1 MLTLQDIHKEFDE
14 KYFEVYNDT
23 DHFGIDGHSPIHEF
37 GFKRILGNEM
47 FTIIDVS
54 NIKKFYDKKIVE
66 ILKECIP
73 EEAIIVQE
81 DSASSNNEE
90 VYFYIKAYNK
100 CRLKLIENLR
110 ARNINLD

>member
-1 MLTLQDIHKEFDE
+1 MKTLQDIHKEFDE

-66 ILKECIP
+66 LIKDCMP
-73 EEAIIVQE
+73 EKVVE
-81 DSASSNNEE
+81 DNIDGMARLG
-90 VYFYIKAYNK
+90 YQF
-100 CRLKLIENLR
+100 CRRVFIENLK